1 MVLAVD
7 GGRFRVVVKR
17 LNQSTFAHSL
27 ANLYLFLVVSSIQ
40 TNVRDVKNIE
50 YWIGYIPFF

>member
-7 GGRFRVVVKR
+7 GGRLGVVKQ

-27 ANLYLFLVVSSIQ
+27 ADLYLFLVVSSIQ

-50 YWIGYIPFF
+50 

>member
-7 GGRFRVVVKR
+7 SGRLGVVKQ

-27 ANLYLFLVVSSIQ
+27 ADLYLLLVSSIQ
-40 TNVRDVKNIE
+40 TNVRDIKNME
-50 YWIGYIPFF
+50 